1 MLGLVPEKKHAHQ
14 RTRRPAHKCKQ
25 QENGLGGPPPA
36 LFRLY
41 LINAIGKKGDKV
53 NDYQIDY

>member
-1 MLGLVPEKKHAHQ
+1 MLGLVPEKKHARQ
-14 RTRRPAHKCKQ
+14 RTRRPTDKCKQ
-25 QENGLGGPPPA
+25 QENGLRSAPPA

-41 LINAIGKKGDKV
+41 LVNAISKKGDYI

>member
-1 MLGLVPEKKHAHQ
+1 MGLMPKEMHARQ
-14 RTRRPAHKCKQ
+14 RTRRPTDKCKQ

-41 LINAIGKKGDKV
+41 LINAISKKGD
-53 NDYQIDY
+53 YITRE